1 MFLIVRPFPANS
13 VHLTLQPGYINQPS
27 GYLQSYHLS
36 QKVNLCTI
44 VMMEGND

>member
-1 MFLIVRPFPANS
+1 MFLIVRPFPAKS
-13 VHLTLQPGYINQPS
+13 GLGYINQPS